1 MQEQQFMSLYDFLG
15 KAAGGALGKDV
26 FEESKKL
33 NIKTQTKDVSNPKY
47 SGKIMMYPIEF
58 LNLYFKK
65 PLEV

>member
-33 NIKTQTKDVSNPKY
+33 NIKTQTKDVSNSAY
-47 SGKIMMYPIEF
+47 SGKVMMYPVEF
-58 LNLYFKK
+58 LNVYFKK
-65 PLEV
+65 PFEV